1 MHNNMDEDESS
12 FDWSEEQ
19 HNSVIIHIDID
30 CFYAQVE
37 EIRNPALREQPVGVT
52 QKYLLVTCNY
62 LARSRGVKKMIPVAE
77 AMQLC
82 PELVLVNGEDLT
94 PYRQMSN
101 EIHNVMHRYT
111 TLVEK
116 LGFDENFLD
125 VTSLVDEKIT
135 EAYNEHQPTDTTL
148 IDCHIYPEYEALSSC
163 GCGCEKRLIIGAN
176 IAREI
181 RQKLYE
187 ELGIRSCAGIA
198 HNKLLAKIVGS
209 RNRPNKQTVL
219 VPTCAN
225 DMMIGLES
233 IRKIPGIGAK
243 AEQLLSEA
251 GVRTVR
257 ELQEVDFSVL
267 VNIFGE
273 GTTTKYKDWSRGIDK
288 STIVPTGK
296 PKVIGLEDSC
306 RTISVRTDV
315 EDKLRQLLIRLIN
328 KVIED
333 GRIPLA
339 LKITVRKFDGDKRT
353 SHRETKQAN
362 ILPTLFTELSGG
374 RIQLI
379 DNGQEK
385 LLKIVMRLFER
396 VVNLRAPF
404 KITLLGLA
412 FNKFQQRNKSNRSI
426 ANFLIRTTD
435 MEVQSITSLCSD
447 GLQSLRN
454 YQIRG
459 SPTQMD
465 FDTTSEASHASYS
478 SDNISESEV
487 SEPSP
492 KKNKFNLPLA
502 KRRCFAT
509 NTSMDTSS
517 PSKLRV
523 AELRLSSKEFDMDVN
538 MQQPPH
544 GKWLTLTSF

>member
-1 MHNNMDEDESS
+1 MHTNMDESESS
-12 FDWSEEQ
+12 FDWSDEQ

-37 EIRNPALREQPVGVT
+37 EIRNPALRDRPVGVT

-62 LARSRGVKKMIPVAE
+62 VARSFGIKKMIPVAE
-77 AMQLC
+77 AQRLC
-82 PELVLVNGEDLT
+82 PDLVLVNGEDLT
-94 PYRQMSN
+94 PYRHMSN
-101 EIHNVMHRYT
+101 EIHNIMHRYT
-111 TLVEK
+111 PLVEK

-125 VTSLVDEKIT
+125 VTSLVDERIT
-135 EAYNEHQPTDTTL
+135 ESYNNPHSTDTTAL
-148 IDCHIYPEYEALSSC
+148 HDCHIYPEYETLSSC
-163 GCGCEKRLIIGAN
+163 CCGCEKRLIIGAS
-176 IAREI
+176 IARDI
-181 RQKLYE
+181 RRKLHD
-187 ELGIRSCAGIA
+187 ELGIKSCAGIA

-225 DMMIGLES
+225 DLMVGLES
-233 IRKIPGIGAK
+233 IRKIPGIGGK
-243 AEQLLSEA
+243 AEQQLNEA

-257 ELQEVDFSVL
+257 ELQDVEFGVL
-267 VNIFGE
+267 VNVFGHSTA
-273 GTTTKYKDWSRGIDK
+273 GKYKDWSRGIDK
-288 STIVPTGK
+288 SSIVPSGK
-296 PKVIGLEDSC
+296 PKVIGLEDAC
-306 RTISVRTDV
+306 RTISLRTDV
-315 EDKLRQLLIRLIN
+315 EDKLRQLLVRLIN

-339 LKITVRKFDGDKRT
+339 LKITVRKFDVDKRQ

-362 ILPTLFTELSGG
+362 IMPTLFREQSGG

-379 DNGQEK
+379 DSGQEK

-396 VVNLRAPF
+396 MVNLKAPF

-412 FNKFQQRNKSNRSI
+412 FNKFQQRNHSNRSI

-435 MEVQSITSLCSD
+435 MEVQSITSLSSD
-447 GLQSLRN
+447 GFQSLRN
-454 YQIRG
+454 YQLRG

-492 KKNKFNLPLA
+492 KKNKFSLPLA
-502 KRRCFAT
+502 KRRCLSAA
-509 NTSMDTSS
+509 NTSMETAS

-523 AELRLSSKEFDMDVN
+523 AELRLNSREFDADVH
-538 MQQPPH
+538 MQQLPH
-544 GKWLTLTSF
+544 GK